1 MRHIRAIVLDID
13 GILTDGS
20 FWWGPNGE
28 EFKRFAACDV
38 TGISLAIKAGLLV
51 TLICADDSPLVE
63 RYAEKIGV
71 TDIVKGCADKT
82 AAIRAFAERN
92 RIDVGDICF
101 VGHEINDVAAM
112 AVVGLAAAPSNA
124 QPVAKHW
131 AAFVSHFPAGNGAV
145 REVIES
151 ILASKKAVRSIRSA

>member
-28 EFKRFAACDV
+28 EFKRFAASDV
-38 TGISLAIKAGLLV
+38 TGISLALKAGLLV
-51 TLICADDSPLVE
+51 TLICTDDSPLVE
-63 RYAEKIGV
+63 RYARKIGV
-71 TDIVKGCADKT
+71 TDIVTGCTDKT
-82 AAIRAFAERN
+82 AAVRAFAERN
-92 RIDVGDICF
+92 GIDLGDICF

-131 AAFVSHFPAGNGAV
+131 ASFVSHFPAGNGAV
-145 REVIES
+145 RQIVES
-151 ILASKKAVRSIRSA
+151 ILSSKKAVRTMRSA